1 MGLNLLEQLKES
13 RIGKQLERDFEA
25 ETFKKRKAAVEELK
39 AIEKEANET
48 MPKLAKEKDRA
59 LANLEAAGIA
69 LQRARTEYGRAM
81 QGCMGASVGFSGRKA
96 ELEKILR
103 DSCAEGID
111 KFKEEMN
118 ELLRLT
124 RSKGIDH
131 RDHGHRSIVDS
142 KWKPKVYSDSPAVHG
157 RIEYLRAAIAEAEG
171 MKLEAMPIE
180 EVAKRLKEL
189 KTRMPQVGVMQLIT

>member
-1 MGLNLLEQLKES
+1 MEQLKES

-81 QGCMGASVGFSGRKA
+81 QGCMGASVGFSGPQGGIGKDFARQ
-96 ELEKILR
+96 LR
-103 DSCAEGID
+103 G
-111 KFKEEMN
+111 
-118 ELLRLT
+118 
-124 RSKGIDH
+124 
-131 RDHGHRSIVDS
+131 RDR
-142 KWKPKVYSDSPAVHG
+142 
-157 RIEYLRAAIAEAEG
+157 
-171 MKLEAMPIE
+171 
-180 EVAKRLKEL
+180 
-189 KTRMPQVGVMQLIT
+189 